1 MRFDSLSKV
10 LSSGMRIGFISAP
23 QCIIDAVILHVRPPP
38 SLSLIPHRTHT
49 HVTTAQTM
57 TSNLQPPTLTQ
68 VIALRLL
75 REWGYDGLRAHV
87 ERVAQFYHAKRDVFE
102 GLMRKHLDGLAEW
115 ATPEAGMFFWCVSFS
130 LSAQSAVHVL
140 LS

>member
-1 MRFDSLSKV
+1 
-10 LSSGMRIGFISAP
+10 
-23 QCIIDAVILHVRPPP
+23 
-38 SLSLIPHRTHT
+38 
-49 HVTTAQTM
+49 M

-115 ATPEAGMFFWCVSFS
+115 ATPEAGMFFWCVSSPFLHFTVRCS
-130 LSAQSAVHVL
+130 IELMLIRAGR
-140 LS
+140 

>member
-1 MRFDSLSKV
+1 
-10 LSSGMRIGFISAP
+10 
-23 QCIIDAVILHVRPPP
+23 
-38 SLSLIPHRTHT
+38 
-49 HVTTAQTM
+49 M

-115 ATPEAGMFFWCVSFS
+115 ATPEAGMFFWCVSSS
-130 LSAQSAVHVL
+130 LPSL
-140 LS
+140 LSPLFNPVYADVCGAVGSN